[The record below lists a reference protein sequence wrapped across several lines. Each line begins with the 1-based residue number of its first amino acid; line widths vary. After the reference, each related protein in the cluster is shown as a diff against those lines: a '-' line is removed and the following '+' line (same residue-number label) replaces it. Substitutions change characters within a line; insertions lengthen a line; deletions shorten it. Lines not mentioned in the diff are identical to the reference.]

1 MKRKKK
7 KSNSNNI
14 KLFLLFVLM
23 AIIFYFAY
31 STPSTAEEH
40 KLQKLDAILTYC
52 DTHENITKMV
62 SEAYHMSVAA
72 RGLVHNKFHNELIT
86 VEMWINP
93 GNDQW
98 AIIFKYKHKDLSC
111 IVGGNS
117 VKLFTPKGTGV

>member
-1 MKRKKK
+1 MK
-7 KSNSNNI
+7 SFNV
-14 KLFLLFVLM
+14 KLFLMFIAMML
-23 AIIFYFAY
+23 IFYFSY
-31 STPSTAEEH
+31 SSPSTANEH
-40 KLQKLDAILTYC
+40 KLKKLDAILTYC
-52 DTHENITKMV
+52 DTQKNITEMV

-72 RGLVHNKFHNELIT
+72 RGLVHNEFHKELIT

-93 GNDQW
+93 NNDQW

>member
-1 MKRKKK
+1 MKRKK
-7 KSNSNNI
+7 SNTNI

-52 DTHENITKMV
+52 DTHENITKMATE
-62 SEAYHMSVAA
+62 SYQMGVAA
-72 RGLVHNKFHNELIT
+72 RGLVHNKFHKELIT

-93 GNDQW
+93 NNDQW
-98 AIIFKYKHKDLSC
+98 AIIFKYKHKNLSC